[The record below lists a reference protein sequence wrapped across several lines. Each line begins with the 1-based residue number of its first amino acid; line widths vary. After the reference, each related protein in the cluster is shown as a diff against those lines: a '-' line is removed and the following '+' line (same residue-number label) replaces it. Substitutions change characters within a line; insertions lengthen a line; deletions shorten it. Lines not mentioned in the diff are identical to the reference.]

1 MEGVSRPA
9 HIYFHSSCPAL
20 FFFFF
25 FKPQVPFSLHHYQL
39 VFFTLVCLLH
49 LAISSSLAPRVLIL
63 WELLLLSTRMVLG
76 RAGGPRGRRCPGA
89 SPALLSTP
97 PGASPF
103 SHHHNPLENLKTGVE
118 AQREKRGPLTVSVLT
133 HPIREGLRA
142 PAQPEC
148 KSSSKEGQ
156 GSKEKSEPQGGCPEA
171 AMGTAW
177 GWGARCLPH
186 SRARQTALSP
196 SVPDKCVGLVWSR
209 SFCSC
214 HHVGR
219 SYV

>member
-1 MEGVSRPA
+1 MQAYSEDVGTAAAQHTDGPGQGRGAEGPGGAQGLAQHCSP
-9 HIYFHSSCPAL
+9 
-20 FFFFF
+20 
-25 FKPQVPFSLHHYQL
+25 
-39 VFFTLVCLLH
+39 H
-49 LAISSSLAPRVLIL
+49 LR
-63 WELLLLSTRMVLG
+63 
-76 RAGGPRGRRCPGA
+76 
-89 SPALLSTP
+89 
-97 PGASPF
+97 GASPF

-118 AQREKRGPLTVSVLT
+118 ARREKRGPLTVSVLT

-142 PAQPEC
+142 AAQPEC
-148 KSSSKEGQ
+148 NSSSKEGQ

-177 GWGARCLPH
+177 GWGARSLPH
-186 SRARQTALSP
+186 SPARRAALSP
-196 SVPDKCVGLVWSR
+196 SVPDKCMGLVWSC